1 MPTSALSAYLT
12 CDALAFASP
21 ALVSARPAAP
31 PVHAWVW
38 MLLALAGLVASVTDL
53 REMRIPNWL
62 TMPLLAGGLVYG
74 GVQSG
79 LGGLGGSVLGAVAA
93 GAIFV
98 AAYAMAGG
106 GAGDAKL
113 MLALG
118 SWLGLEPAVVLVLA
132 VTVAGFVWGMA
143 VTAYRDG
150 ISTIPMVILHGLVS
164 VRLGASRLLSAAL
177 GGSRRS
183 SSPEASAAKAAV
195 RERPKQWFPYAPAI
209 FVGTLGAWWYW
220 ERFGAIM

>member
-1 MPTSALSAYLT
+1 MSTSAILLLGQSQAPKV
-12 CDALAFASP
+12 AL
-21 ALVSARPAAP
+21 
-31 PVHAWVW
+31 WVW
-38 MLLALAGLVASVTDL
+38 ALLALAGLIASFTDL

-74 GVQSG
+74 GVHAG
-79 LGGLGGSVLGAVAA
+79 LGGLGASLAGATAA

-132 VTVAGFVWGMA
+132 VTAAGFVWGMT

-164 VRLGASRLLSAAL
+164 VRFGAFRLLTAVL
-177 GGSRRS
+177 GGRRK
-183 SSPEASAAKAAV
+183 SPVEPAAAKPAE

>member
-1 MPTSALSAYLT
+1 MPTFMLSAYVT
-12 CDALAFASP
+12 CGAMAQASP
-21 ALVSARPAAP
+21 TLVSGNTGAP
-31 PVHAWVW
+31 TVELWVW
-38 MLLALAGLVASVTDL
+38 VLLALAGLIASVTDL

-74 GVQSG
+74 GVHAG
-79 LGGLGGSVLGAVAA
+79 VGGLGGSLLGATAA

-132 VTVAGFVWGMA
+132 VTLAGFVWGMA

-150 ISTIPMVILHGLVS
+150 VSTIPMVILHGLVS
-164 VRLGASRLLSAAL
+164 VRFGASRLLASVL
-177 GGSRRS
+177 GGRRK
-183 SSPEASAAKAAV
+183 ASVEQVAEKPAP

>member
-1 MPTSALSAYLT
+1 MSTSAILVLGQSQAPKV
-12 CDALAFASP
+12 AL
-21 ALVSARPAAP
+21 
-31 PVHAWVW
+31 WVW
-38 MLLALAGLVASVTDL
+38 ALLALAGLVASVTDL

-62 TMPLLAGGLVYG
+62 TLPLLAGGLAYG
-74 GVQSG
+74 AMQAGLSGVGTS
-79 LGGLGGSVLGAVAA
+79 LAGATAA

-150 ISTIPMVILHGLVS
+150 IHTVPMVMLHGLVS
-164 VRLGASRLLSAAL
+164 VRFGAMRILSAAL
-177 GGSRRS
+177 GGRR
-183 SSPEASAAKAAV
+183 KAPHADPPPQPAR

-209 FVGTLGAWWYW
+209 FVGTLCAWWYW
-220 ERFGAIM
+220 ERFGAIL